1 MILLLTFVRSF
12 HLLPAQHQWLHA
24 VACLLER
31 LSRDGQRARSR
42 EADESN
48 DSTAQS
54 SRQLLPAIISKLV
67 RTSSRQFSMF
77 TLKHKKKAAARKQE
91 TVVFRLS
98 VTKSRVGVV

>member
-54 SRQLLPAIISKLV
+54 SRQLLPAISKLV

-98 VTKSRVGVV
+98 VTVSRVGVV